1 MGARSN
7 GLLGALAAYGLWG
20 ILPLYWKLVDR
31 VDAYSILASRI
42 IWSFVFTIFLIIV
55 IRQFTAFK
63 AGLRDW
69 RLLAKIAGASILVAF
84 NWGLYISA
92 VNADRIVDASLGYY
106 INPLLAVILGVV
118 VFKERLNRC
127 QLLGIFL
134 AGAGV
139 VLKTF
144 NYGQVPWISLG
155 LAGSFAIYGAIKKS
169 IRINSLISL
178 TLETALLSP
187 VALLFLGLQE
197 LGGNGAYGN
206 SSLGIIVLL
215 AGAGIITA
223 LPLLLFGYAAKQ
235 LPLSL
240 LGLTQYLSPTISL
253 LLGTLV
259 YHEDFGMVDLTAFAI
274 IWVALG
280 IFTYGQFKKP
290 VEAKSQDI
298 VAE

>member
-1 MGARSN
+1 MEARN
-7 GLLGALAAYGLWG
+7 KGLIGALAAYGLWG
-20 ILPLYWKLVDR
+20 ILPLYWKMVDQ

-42 IWSFVFTIFLIIV
+42 IWSFVFTFFLIFA

-63 AGLRDW
+63 AVFHDW
-69 RLLAKIAGASILVAF
+69 KLLVKIAVASILVAF

-92 VNADRIVDASLGYY
+92 VNANRIVDASLGYY

-118 VFKERLNRC
+118 VFKEKLNRY
-127 QLLGIFL
+127 QLLGISL

-139 VLKTF
+139 LLKTF
-144 NYGQVPWISLG
+144 NYGQIPWISLG

-187 VALLFLGLQE
+187 VALLFLGIQE
-197 LGGNGAYGN
+197 FGGTGAYGN
-206 SSLGIIVLL
+206 SSIGIIALL

-259 YHEDFGMVDLTAFAI
+259 YRETFGMVDLAAFAI

-280 IFTYGQFKKP
+280 IFSYGQFKKP
-290 VEAKSQDI
+290 ATLKSREV

>member
-1 MGARSN
+1 METRN
-7 GLLGALAAYGLWG
+7 KGLIGALAAYGLWG
-20 ILPLYWKLVDR
+20 VLPLYWKMIDE

-42 IWSFVFTIFLIIV
+42 VWSFVFTIFLIV
-55 IRQFTAFK
+55 AIRQLSAFK
-63 AGLRDW
+63 TALRDW
-69 RLLAKIAGASILVAF
+69 RLLTKIMIASILVAF

-92 VNADRIVDASLGYY
+92 VNADKIVDASLGYY
-106 INPLLAVILGVV
+106 INPLLAVLLGVV
-118 VFKERLNRC
+118 VYKEKLNRY
-127 QLLGIFL
+127 QVLGISL

-139 VLKTF
+139 LLKTI
-144 NYGQVPWISLG
+144 NYGQIPWISLG

-169 IRINSLISL
+169 IKINSLVSL

-187 VALLFLGLQE
+187 VALLFLGIQE
-197 LGGNGAYGN
+197 ASGMGAYGN
-206 SSLGIIVLL
+206 SSLGTIALL

-253 LLGTLV
+253 LLGVLV
-259 YHEDFGMVDLTAFAI
+259 YHESFGVIDLAAFAV

-280 IFTYGQFKKP
+280 IFSYGQFKKP
-290 VEAKSQDI
+290 SIQTDLASVGE
-298 VAE
+298 